1 MGNYSAQSA
10 ARGRPNAAAAAPQIG
25 INFSRREGA
34 SPEPRRLSRPKGTRP
49 SRPPTKDFST
59 DTHDASK
66 RTATRQESLCHSAPL
81 SGGGNETGEELT
93 NNVGRGRAP
102 RA

>member
-1 MGNYSAQSA
+1 MCLEEGAAPPRSQVIPLKKQQYIVYVYYGMGNYSAQSA
-10 ARGRPNAAAAAPQIG
+10 VRGRPNAAAAAPQIG

-34 SPEPRRLSRPKGTRP
+34 SPEPRRLSRPKGTR
-49 SRPPTKDFST
+49 
-59 DTHDASK
+59 
-66 RTATRQESLCHSAPL
+66 
-81 SGGGNETGEELT
+81 GGGNETGEELT